1 MTAINSKHT
10 FGPVPAAEAP
20 EVESIRRKA
29 ESGKALTMEERIVLF
44 DANMAHIDRLQ
55 ERELKEARKNGTRI
69 TRENR
74 GWTRE
79 ELYEDRLQPRK
90 R

>member
-10 FGPVPAAEAP
+10 FGPVPAAETP

-79 ELYEDRLQPRK
+79 ELYQDPLRPREL
-90 R
+90 